1 MKYGLFGINN
11 GVCADPQVMR
21 AVATTAEDCG
31 FESVWTGEHVVLPA
45 PQKPPSPATPLFSMA
60 HPSTALS
67 FIAGFTSRI
76 KLGTGI
82 TLLAQRN
89 AVVLAKEMASLD
101 HLSGGRLLFGIVAGY
116 LKAEFDALGVNFAER
131 GARTDE
137 YLAAMRELWTSDTPA
152 FSGRFVSFSGIQAR
166 PQPAQSGGPPIIV
179 GGNSPAAYRRAVT
192 NGQGWYG
199 FGMDVDGTKQC
210 LDDLSEAQATY
221 DRPEELGKL
230 EISIS
235 PRVRPSEEVF
245 QAFEDLGINR
255 LILLQ
260 VGKNEAELVQF
271 VEDIAERYIK

>member
-11 GVCADPQVMR
+11 GVCADPKVMR
-21 AVATTAEDCG
+21 AVAITAEDSG
-31 FESVWTGEHVVLPA
+31 FESVWTGEHVVLPD
-45 PQKPPSPATPLFSMA
+45 PQEPPSPATPLFSMA

-101 HLSGGRLLFGIVAGY
+101 HLSGGRLLFGIGAGY

-137 YLAAMRELWTSDTPA
+137 YIAAMRELWTSDTPA